1 MIEYFKKYIDQN
13 TTLFLDRDGVLNI
26 EKENDYIKNVD
37 EFIWYDGVL
46 ENFHLLNKIFN
57 RIIFSS

>member
-1 MIEYFKKYIDQN
+1 MQEYFKKYIDQN

-26 EKENDYIKNVD
+26 EKENDYIRNID
-37 EFIWYDGVL
+37 EFVWYDGVL

-57 RIIFSS
+57 RI